1 MRHLLYESGPT
12 SNDLL
17 HNLIAKHT
25 SHRKGASVKKKTLV
39 KKAVPVNDPAPVQGK
54 YFLRSLHQEIDL
66 YDRKLAYL
74 ATYEVFASTADREGA
89 ERKLQTKR
97 ATLESTA
104 RKLAAEGV
112 EFNQGELPRSFRAQ
126 MDNPEHV

>member
-1 MRHLLYESGPT
+1 MSHLLYDSGPT

-17 HNLIAKHT
+17 RNLIAKQIPHT
-25 SHRKGASVKKKTLV
+25 EGASVKKPAQV
-39 KKAVPVNDPAPVQGK
+39 KKSAAANNPAPIQGK

-74 ATYEVFASTADREGA
+74 ARYEVFDSRADRAEA

-97 ATLESTA
+97 ATLESAA
-104 RKLAAEGV
+104 RRLAAEGV
-112 EFNQGELPRSFRAQ
+112 EFDQGELPRSFRVQAE
-126 MDNPEHV
+126 NPAHI